1 MLTLTPAASEA
12 VNSLMD
18 VTEMPP
24 GAGIRIAPVGV
35 SEGHAELSIGLAE
48 APEASDDVV
57 EHEGARVFVEPDVSP
72 LLDDML
78 LDAWVDDGRVT
89 FAVRE
94 PGQSLDGSGPAPA

>member
-12 VNSLMD
+12 VNSLME
-18 VTEMPP
+18 VTEMPA

-48 APEASDDVV
+48 APEAADDVV

-94 PGQSLDGSGPAPA
+94 PGDRLNGAGPAPA